1 MKALRLL
8 LACLILVLTIQP
20 ARAAQALVV
29 LPTQSSLTTAF
40 VSELQAALGTPVEV
54 ITTATATL
62 PPEARYQYIIT
73 MGQDALDWR
82 LRQRAQSR
90 TLATYITSEYWHPRS
105 QTAPPWLSALYADP
119 EPARQLQLSR
129 LLAPRLDRAG
139 ILLSRDSRWQRARWQ
154 AAADQQGITLTI
166 ADLNVSMA
174 TAAEV
179 TIAEVDGPDDLSR
192 QLLGLLG
199 RSDILL
205 GTDDSSIYNADNL
218 KTILLT
224 SYSRN
229 KVLIGPSAPF
239 IDAGSLST
247 TYSSPQDMAR
257 SVAYLL
263 EQGLPP
269 QTTSYPRYFS
279 VLSNAQVARS
289 LGIPLPDDATL
300 ARRLAELE
308 QEP

>member
-166 ADLNVSMA
+166 A
-174 TAAEV
+174 
-179 TIAEVDGPDDLSR
+179 EVDGPDDLSR

-229 KVLIGPSAPF
+229 KLLIGPSAPF

>member
-8 LACLILVLTIQP
+8 LAYLFLVAAIQP
-20 ARAAQALVV
+20 AQAGQALVV

-40 VSELQAALGTPVEV
+40 INELQAALGTPVDV
-54 ITTATATL
+54 LTTATATL
-62 PPEARYQYIIT
+62 PPDAQYQHIIT

-82 LRQRAQSR
+82 LRQRSQTP
-90 TLATYITSEYWHPRS
+90 TLATYITSEYWYPRS
-105 QTAPPWLSALYADP
+105 QAAPPWLSALYADP
-119 EPARQLQLSR
+119 EPARQLLLSR
-129 LLAPRLDRAG
+129 LLAPRMDRAG
-139 ILLSRDSRWQRARWQ
+139 ILLSPASRWQRAIWQ
-154 AAADQQGITLTI
+154 AAADRQGITL
-166 ADLNVSMA
+166 
-174 TAAEV
+174 

-192 QLLGLLG
+192 QLLSLLG

-257 SVAYLL
+257 SVAYLI
-263 EQGLPP
+263 EQGMPAGAA
-269 QTTSYPRYFS
+269 SYPRYFS

>member
-62 PPEARYQYIIT
+62 PPEARYRYIIT

-154 AAADQQGITLTI
+154 AAADQQGITL
-166 ADLNVSMA
+166 
-174 TAAEV
+174 

>member
-1 MKALRLL
+1 MKALLLL

-166 ADLNVSMA
+166 A
-174 TAAEV
+174 
-179 TIAEVDGPDDLSR
+179 EVDGPDDLSR

>member
-1 MKALRLL
+1 MHLIRALRDHGSRDLTIIGNT
-8 LACLILVLTIQP
+8 AGIGVVFGARREATRIDPGILVANEQVSRVIASYPIAPAAPQPNPLEEGVKSGAIQLETNPQGILAERIRAGGAGIP
-20 ARAAQALVV
+20 AFWSPVGIGTVVEEGKEKRVIDGVEYILEWAIRADFALV
-29 LPTQSSLTTAF
+29 
-40 VSELQAALGTPVEV
+40 
-54 ITTATATL
+54 
-62 PPEARYQYIIT
+62 
-73 MGQDALDWR
+73 
-82 LRQRAQSR
+82 RAYKADR
-90 TLATYITSEYWHPRS
+90 TGNLIYRGNTRH
-105 QTAPPWLSALYADP
+105 
-119 EPARQLQLSR
+119 
-129 LLAPRLDRAG
+129 
-139 ILLSRDSRWQRARWQ
+139 
-154 AAADQQGITLTI
+154 
-166 ADLNVSMA
+166 LNVSMA

-199 RSDILL
+199 RSDILP
-205 GTDDSSIYNADNL
+205 GTDDSSIHNADNL
-218 KTILLT
+218 KTILLS
-224 SYSRN
+224 SYSGN

>member
-1 MKALRLL
+1 MSRQLLCLFGGLL
-8 LACLILVLTIQP
+8 LAMLMPHAKADQIAVLV
-20 ARAAQALVV
+20 
-29 LPTQSSLTTAF
+29 PTQSSLTQAF
-40 VSELQAALGTPVEV
+40 ISELTKVLPGQRV
-54 ITTATATL
+54 ISVVPDQQL
-62 PPEARYQYIIT
+62 PADTSLVIT
-73 MGQDALDWR
+73 MGRSTLAY
-82 LRQRAQSR
+82 RQQQPATQP
-90 TLATYITSEYWHPRS
+90 TLATYITLETLQADAQLGSNAHTLLANP
-105 QTAPPWLSALYADP
+105 APTRQVALAKLLMP
-119 EPARQLQLSR
+119 GASR
-129 LLAPRLDRAG
+129 LGVLISQQRQTQLPDWQNAATQAGRTLNAVVVPTGASLTRRLG
-139 ILLSRDSRWQRARWQ
+139 EVILD
-154 AAADQQGITLTI
+154 
-166 ADLNVSMA
+166 
-174 TAAEV
+174 
-179 TIAEVDGPDDLSR
+179 
-192 QLLGLLG
+192 
-199 RSDILL
+199 SDILL

-257 SVAYLL
+257 SVAYLI
-263 EQGLPP
+263 EQGMPASAA
-269 QTTSYPRYFS
+269 SYPRYFS

>member
-1 MKALRLL
+1 MSRQLLCLFGGLL
-8 LACLILVLTIQP
+8 LAMLMPHAKADQIAVLV
-20 ARAAQALVV
+20 
-29 LPTQSSLTTAF
+29 PTQSSLTQAF
-40 VSELQAALGTPVEV
+40 ISELTKVLPGQRV
-54 ITTATATL
+54 ISVVPDQQL
-62 PPEARYQYIIT
+62 PADTSLVIT
-73 MGQDALDWR
+73 MGRSTLAY
-82 LRQRAQSR
+82 RQQQPATQP
-90 TLATYITSEYWHPRS
+90 TLATYITLETLQADAQLGSNAHTLLANP
-105 QTAPPWLSALYADP
+105 APTRQVALAKLLMP
-119 EPARQLQLSR
+119 GASR
-129 LLAPRLDRAG
+129 LGVLISQQRQTQLPDWQNAATQADRTLNAVVVPTGASLTRRLG
-139 ILLSRDSRWQRARWQ
+139 EVILD
-154 AAADQQGITLTI
+154 
-166 ADLNVSMA
+166 
-174 TAAEV
+174 
-179 TIAEVDGPDDLSR
+179 
-192 QLLGLLG
+192 
-199 RSDILL
+199 SDILL

-257 SVAYLL
+257 SVAYLI
-263 EQGLPP
+263 EQGMPASAA
-269 QTTSYPRYFS
+269 SYPRYFS

>member
-1 MKALRLL
+1 MDRTLNA
-8 LACLILVLTIQP
+8 
-20 ARAAQALVV
+20 VV
-29 LPTQSSLTTAF
+29 IPTGASLTRR
-40 VSELQAALGTPVEV
+40 LGEV
-54 ITTATATL
+54 I
-62 PPEARYQYIIT
+62 
-73 MGQDALDWR
+73 LD
-82 LRQRAQSR
+82 
-90 TLATYITSEYWHPRS
+90 
-105 QTAPPWLSALYADP
+105 
-119 EPARQLQLSR
+119 
-129 LLAPRLDRAG
+129 
-139 ILLSRDSRWQRARWQ
+139 
-154 AAADQQGITLTI
+154 
-166 ADLNVSMA
+166 
-174 TAAEV
+174 
-179 TIAEVDGPDDLSR
+179 
-192 QLLGLLG
+192 
-199 RSDILL
+199 SDILL

-257 SVAYLL
+257 SVAYLI
-263 EQGLPP
+263 EQGMPAGAA
-269 QTTSYPRYFS
+269 SYPRYFS

>member
-1 MKALRLL
+1 MKALLLL

-166 ADLNVSMA
+166 A
-174 TAAEV
+174 
-179 TIAEVDGPDDLSR
+179 EVDGPDDLSR

-289 LGIPLPDDATL
+289 RTLPASF
-300 ARRLAELE
+300 
-308 QEP
+308 

>member
-1 MKALRLL
+1 ML
-8 LACLILVLTIQP
+8 
-20 ARAAQALVV
+20 
-29 LPTQSSLTTAF
+29 F
-40 VSELQAALGTPVEV
+40 
-54 ITTATATL
+54 
-62 PPEARYQYIIT
+62 
-73 MGQDALDWR
+73 
-82 LRQRAQSR
+82 
-90 TLATYITSEYWHPRS
+90 RS
-105 QTAPPWLSALYADP
+105 
-119 EPARQLQLSR
+119 
-129 LLAPRLDRAG
+129 
-139 ILLSRDSRWQRARWQ
+139 
-154 AAADQQGITLTI
+154 
-166 ADLNVSMA
+166 
-174 TAAEV
+174 
-179 TIAEVDGPDDLSR
+179 IAEVDGPDDLSR

>member
-8 LACLILVLTIQP
+8 FACLILVLTIQP
-20 ARAAQALVV
+20 ARADQALVV

-166 ADLNVSMA
+166 A
-174 TAAEV
+174 
-179 TIAEVDGPDDLSR
+179 EVDGPDDLSR

>member
-8 LACLILVLTIQP
+8 LAYLFLMAAIQP
-20 ARAAQALVV
+20 AQAGQALVV

-119 EPARQLQLSR
+119 EPARQLQVSR

-154 AAADQQGITLTI
+154 AAADQQGITL
-166 ADLNVSMA
+166 
-174 TAAEV
+174 